1 MTEQATQKA
10 SLNDAKI
17 VDPKSAER
25 TEAEALLDRLLAL
38 PDAASRAQLVAQSP
52 ATAWP
57 EIVLLLTEKVWQ
69 EVRIDTHRA
78 QRLADAALD
87 VAQTLNN
94 PSLLARSL
102 RAKANA
108 LYTLDEHTEAVSF
121 HEQAIALFAEVG
133 DDAELARTL
142 SSSIQSLL
150 LLGRYD
156 QALAAGERAGQIF
169 RQQGNTRRL
178 ARLEI
183 NIGNIYHRQDRF
195 SEALAFYERAYA
207 QMLAHDDAEGLAAV
221 LSNLSLCHISLNDFP
236 KALELHQVARRH
248 CQQKDMPILVAYADY
263 NIAYLYFLRGEYGRS
278 IQMLRDASASA
289 KQANDAYQLALCNL
303 DLSEIYLELNLST
316 EAGELGRA
324 ANKGFEELG
333 FGYEAAKALGFAA
346 IAASRQGQAFE
357 AVKLFAQAKEMFVR
371 DQNQVW
377 PSLIDLYEALVL
389 FTEGRLFEAR
399 RLCLA
404 AHTFFRTSPM
414 RGKAVLADLLLARIA
429 LRLADT
435 ALAKQHCQSALD
447 DLSSLDSPTLV
458 YQAEFLM
465 GEVERTLGNEDA
477 AYDSYCRARVAVERL
492 RSSLRGEELK
502 IAFFENKLEVYESL
516 VDICLRRQNSFD
528 EAFAYIEQAKSR
540 TLMDLLNQPI
550 HIPVAADAGQ
560 SELVR
565 SIRNLREELNWYY
578 NLIEREQLRPEA
590 HSEVHLEDRSQE
602 RLQQLEGKARSR
614 ESDLLRAVKEATV
627 AEANE
632 AGLQVPTTLSLDEIR
647 SALPADT
654 VLVEYFSTHD
664 RNLACV
670 LTRDNLHICPV
681 TVQSRIQKLLQ
692 FFQFQIS
699 KFRLDP
705 EYVST
710 FSRPLL
716 ESTQAHLKSL
726 YQELIAPIRHLLQ
739 ARHIVFVQH
748 GLLHYVPFHALHDGD
763 CYLIDQYSISYAPS
777 ASIYAHCQTKK
788 VNTTGD
794 ALILGIPDE
803 RTPAIRAEVEDL
815 ARILPDAR
823 LFLGDE
829 ATEDVLKK
837 YGPHSKSVHIATHGY
852 FRQDNPMFSSIRLG
866 TSHLSLYDMEHLQLP
881 AELVV
886 LSGCATGLNVVTPG
900 DELIGLV
907 RGLLQAGAQSLVLS
921 LWDVHDDRT
930 REFMVEF
937 YTQLQKG
944 RPKAEAMQTA
954 SIRLRENHPHP
965 YHWAP
970 FLLIGKG

>member
-1 MTEQATQKA
+1 MSVQAVQKTE
-10 SLNDAKI
+10 SDAI
-17 VDPKSAER
+17 IE
-25 TEAEALLDRLLAL
+25 RLLAL
-38 PDAASRAQLVAQSP
+38 DDTPSRAQLVAEQP
-52 ATAWP
+52 AITWD
-57 EIVLLLTEKVWQ
+57 EIVNTLTEKVWQ

-78 QRLADAALD
+78 KRLAQAALD
-87 VAQTLNN
+87 VAQALNN
-94 PSLLARSL
+94 PSLLARGL

-108 LYTLDEHTEAVSF
+108 MYALDEHAEAVQL
-121 HEQAIALFAEVG
+121 HEQAIALFEQTG
-133 DDAELARTL
+133 EEAELARTL
-142 SSSIQSLL
+142 SGSIQSLL

-156 QALAAGERAGQIF
+156 QALSAGERAGAIF
-169 RQQGNTRRL
+169 QQQGNTRRL

-195 SEALAFYERAYA
+195 TEALVFYERAYE

-248 CQQKDMPILVAYADY
+248 CEQKGMPILVAYADY

-278 IQMLRDASASA
+278 IQMLRDASVSA
-289 KQANDAYQLALCNL
+289 KKANDPYQLALCNL

-324 ANKGFEELG
+324 ANAAFHDLG

-346 IAASRQGQAFE
+346 IASSRQGQAFE

-399 RLCLA
+399 RLCA
-404 AHTFFRTSPM
+404 SAHEFFCTSSM

-429 LRLADT
+429 LRLGDT
-435 ALAKQHCQSALD
+435 KLAKQHCGMALT
-447 DLSSLDSPTLV
+447 DLSNLDSPTLL

-465 GEVERTLGNEDA
+465 GEVERVTGNEDA
-477 AYDSYCRARVAVERL
+477 AYESYCRARTAVERL

-516 VDICLRRQNSFD
+516 VDICLRRQNSFE

-550 HIPVAADAGQ
+550 HVPTAVDPGQ

-578 NLIEREQLRPEA
+578 NLIEREQLRPE
-590 HSEVHLEDRSQE
+590 ERSQE
-602 RLQQLEGKARSR
+602 RVQQLEQQARSR
-614 ESDLLRAVKEATV
+614 ESDLMRAVKEATV

-632 AGLQVPTTLSLDEIR
+632 AGLQVPSNMSLEEIR
-647 SALPADT
+647 SVLSADT
-654 VLVEYFSTHD
+654 ALVEFFCTHD
-664 RNLACV
+664 RVIVCV
-670 LTRDNLHICPV
+670 LTRDKLHICPV

-692 FFQFQIS
+692 FLQFQMS

-705 EYVST
+705 QYVAT
-710 FSRPLL
+710 FSQALL
-716 ESTQAHLKSL
+716 ESTEAHLKSL
-726 YQELIAPIRHLLQ
+726 YQELIAPIRHLLT
-739 ARHIVFVQH
+739 ARHVVFVQH
-748 GLLHYVPFHALHDGD
+748 GLLHYVPFHALHDGES
-763 CYLIDQYSISYAPS
+763 YLIDRFSISYAPS
-777 ASIYAHCQTKK
+777 ASIYAHCQTKA
-788 VNTTGD
+788 VNATGD
-794 ALILGIPDE
+794 SLILGVPDE
-803 RTPAIRAEVEDL
+803 RTPAIRAEVDVL
-815 ARILPDAR
+815 ARILPNAK
-823 LFLGDE
+823 LFIGEE
-829 ATEDVLKK
+829 ATENVLHT
-837 YGPHSKSVHIATHGY
+837 YGPRSKSVHIATHGY

-866 TSHLSLYDMEHLQLP
+866 TSHLSLYDMAHLELP
-881 AELVV
+881 VELVV

-900 DELIGLV
+900 DELMGLV
-907 RGLLQAGAQSLVLS
+907 RGLLQAGAQSLILS
-921 LWDVHDDRT
+921 LWDVHDDST
-930 REFMVEF
+930 KEFMVEF
-937 YTQLQKG
+937 YTQLQEG
-944 RPKAEAMQTA
+944 RSQAEAMQSA
-954 SIRLRENHPHP
+954 SISLRQHRPHP